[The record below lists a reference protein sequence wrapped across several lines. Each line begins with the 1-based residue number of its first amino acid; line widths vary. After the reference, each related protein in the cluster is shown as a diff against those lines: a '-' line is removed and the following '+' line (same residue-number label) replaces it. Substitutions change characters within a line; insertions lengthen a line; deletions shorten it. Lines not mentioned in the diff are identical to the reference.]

1 MLYYFETLIER
12 LQALKNHDLM
22 LKITLDL
29 IDTFK
34 FKVNEMNPEDHY
46 LYVQKINA
54 VLNNIRTLCKSHP
67 LAHQLAYNQ
76 AKLNLAF
83 ALILDQLL
91 APSNPSYPS
100 HYASLDALFL
110 KAISSLRSL
119 PKPQPSASTSTT
131 LLSTTIADQ
140 SASNYYS
147 LDLAAANFHRGKFL
161 GRH

>member
-1 MLYYFETLIER
+1 MMLYYFETLIER

-34 FKVNEMNPEDHY
+34 FKVNEIDPVDHY
-46 LYVQKINA
+46 LYVQKINV
-54 VLNNIRTLCKSHP
+54 VLNHIRTLCKPHS
-67 LAHQLAYNQ
+67 LGHQLTYNQ

-91 APSNPSYPS
+91 APSDPSYPS
-100 HYASLDALFL
+100 HYASIDSLFL

-119 PKPQPSASTSTT
+119 PKSHQPAP
-131 LLSTTIADQ
+131 
-140 SASNYYS
+140 
-147 LDLAAANFHRGKFL
+147 
-161 GRH
+161 